1 MALELRH
8 QPELGN
14 LDLTFDTAIQLNKPS
29 RDTIDK
35 ENVHL
40 IVGIVDDRGQ
50 GRVRELLPARP
61 VPVFSHCIVQEAIP
75 GDGWPLGMKDVDS
88 VPGKGPTWMG
98 VGGTLQIKDM
108 GRQLGD
114 YS

>member
-61 VPVFSHCIVQEAIP
+61 VPAFSHRLLLQAQP
-75 GDGWPLGMKDVDS
+75 SHPWPFALREVYP
-88 VPGKGPTWMG
+88 VPWR
-98 VGGTLQIKDM
+98 
-108 GRQLGD
+108 GRDLIETGEHLH
-114 YS
+114 